1 MLLKIFRFIKTD
13 IWRIRLKGL
22 PFIKAL
28 MVRLLRI
35 VLLAIRKFHE
45 DRCLLRASALT
56 FYSLLSIGPVAAL
69 ALGIAKGFGFETLLE
84 KQLFDKF
91 PGQEEVLF
99 QIINYAGRLIE
110 NTKGGMIAGFGVAVL
125 FWSVLKVLGHIER
138 SFNDIW
144 RIRKSRALKR
154 KISNYLAFMLI
165 TPILV
170 LMSSSLPVFITTQ
183 IAAITEKVDLI
194 KVFSPFI
201 FSSLKLLPYFLL
213 WTLFTF
219 IYLLMPNTKVNFKS
233 GLMAGIVA
241 GTIYQLAQVGYIYL
255 QVAIAKN
262 NPVYASLIALPLL
275 LIWLQASWAIILIG
289 AEVSFAHQNVD
300 MYEFEPDYLK
310 ISPYFKKL
318 LSLQIAHLLI
328 DKFARGDNPS
338 TAAQISQ
345 TLEIPIRMVHR
356 ILDELVA
363 CKIISDMKTDEYE
376 EFTYQPALDINLLTI
391 KYVVDALDQRGV
403 SQIPVA
409 QTKELTAL
417 SESLNELG
425 EAIEQSPANK
435 LLKDI

>member
-1 MLLKIFRFIKTD
+1 MLLKIISFIKID
-13 IWRIRLKGL
+13 IWRIRLKSL

-28 MVRLLRI
+28 IISQLRI
-35 VLLAIRKFHE
+35 VLLTIRKFHE
-45 DRCLLRASALT
+45 DKCLLRASALT

-91 PGQEEVLF
+91 PGQEEVLL
-99 QIINYAGRLIE
+99 QIIDYAGKLIE

-125 FWSVLKVLGHIER
+125 FWSVLKVLGHIEK

-144 RIRKSRALKR
+144 GIRKSRAFKR

-183 IAAITEKVDLI
+183 IAVITEKVGLI
-194 KVFSPFI
+194 KMFSPFI

-219 IYLLMPNTKVNFKS
+219 IYLMMPNTKVNFRS
-233 GLMAGIVA
+233 GLLAGVVA

-262 NPVYASLIALPLL
+262 NPVYASLVALPLL

-310 ISPYFKKL
+310 ISSHFKKL

-328 DKFARGDNPS
+328 SNFSKGDKPL

-345 TLEIPIRMVHR
+345 ALEIPVRVVR
-356 ILDELVA
+356 WILDDLVD
-363 CKIISDMKTDEYE
+363 CKILSDMKTDEYT
-376 EFTYQPALDINLLTI
+376 EFTYQPAIDINILTI
-391 KYVVDALDQRGV
+391 QYIINALDKKGV
-403 SQIPVA
+403 SHIPVA
-409 QTKELTAL
+409 RTEELETLTETLKELGNL
-417 SESLNELG
+417 
-425 EAIEQSPANK
+425 IENSPANK

>member
-1 MLLKIFRFIKTD
+1 MFVKTIRFIKID
-13 IWRIRLKGL
+13 IWRVRLKGL

-28 MVRLLRI
+28 IIRLLRI
-35 VLLAIRKFHE
+35 ILLTIRKFHE
-45 DRCLLRASALT
+45 DKCLLRASALT

-84 KQLFDKF
+84 KQLFNKF
-91 PGQEEVLF
+91 PGQEEVLL
-99 QIINYAGRLIE
+99 QIIDYAGKLIE
-110 NTKGGMIAGFGVAVL
+110 NTKGSMIAGFGVAVL

-144 RIRKSRALKR
+144 GIRKSRALKR

-165 TPILV
+165 TPILL

-183 IAAITEKVDLI
+183 IAVITEKVGLI
-194 KVFSPFI
+194 KMFSPFI

-213 WTLFTF
+213 WALFTF
-219 IYLLMPNTKVNFKS
+219 IYLLMPNTKVNFRS
-233 GLMAGIVA
+233 GLLAGVVA

-262 NPVYASLIALPLL
+262 NPVYASLVALPLL

-310 ISPYFKKL
+310 ISSHFKKL

-328 DKFARGDNPS
+328 SNFSKGDKPL
-338 TAAQISQ
+338 TAAQISH
-345 TLEIPIRMVHR
+345 TLEIPVRVVR
-356 ILDELVA
+356 WILDDLVD
-363 CKIISDMKTDEYE
+363 CKILSDMKTDEYA
-376 EFTYQPALDINLLTI
+376 EFTYQPAIDINILTI
-391 KYVVDALDQRGV
+391 QYIINALDKKGV
-403 SQIPVA
+403 SHIPVA
-409 QTKELTAL
+409 HTEELEVLSVALKEL
-417 SESLNELG
+417 G
-425 EAIEQSPANK
+425 DIIENSPTNK

>member
-28 MVRLLRI
+28 LVKLLRI
-35 VLLAIRKFHE
+35 ILLTIRKFHE
-45 DRCLLRASALT
+45 DKCLLRASALT

-144 RIRKSRALKR
+144 RIRKSRAFKR

-183 IAAITEKVDLI
+183 IAAITEKVGLI
-194 KVFSPFI
+194 KMFSPFI

-213 WTLFTF
+213 WILFTF

-233 GLMAGIVA
+233 GLLAGIVA
-241 GTIYQLAQVGYIYL
+241 GTIYQLAQVGYILL

-262 NPVYASLIALPLL
+262 NPVHAGLIALPLL

-289 AEVSFAHQNVD
+289 AEVSFAHQNVN
-300 MYEFEPDYLK
+300 MYEFEPDFLK

-328 DKFARGDNPS
+328 DKFAKGENPS
-338 TAAQISQ
+338 TAAKISQ

-376 EFTYQPALDINLLTI
+376 EYTYQPALDINLLTI
-391 KYVVDALDQRGV
+391 KYIVDALDQRGV
-403 SQIPVA
+403 IHIPVA
-409 QTKELTAL
+409 QTEELKAL
-417 SESLNELG
+417 SESLKDLG
-425 EAIEQSPANK
+425 DAIEQSPANK

>member
-1 MLLKIFRFIKTD
+1 MLLKIISFIKID
-13 IWRIRLKGL
+13 IWRVRLKGL
-22 PFIKAL
+22 PFLKAFII
-28 MVRLLRI
+28 RLLRI
-35 VLLAIRKFHE
+35 VLLTIRKFHE

-84 KQLFDKF
+84 KQLFEKF
-91 PGQEEVLF
+91 PGQEEVLL
-99 QIINYAGRLIE
+99 QIIDYAGKLIE

-125 FWSVLKVLGHIER
+125 FWSVLKVLGHIEK

-144 RIRKSRALKR
+144 GIRKSRAFKR

-183 IAAITEKVDLI
+183 IAVITEKVGLI
-194 KVFSPFI
+194 KMFSPFI
-201 FSSLKLLPYFLL
+201 FSGLKLLPYFLL
-213 WTLFTF
+213 WTLFSF
-219 IYLLMPNTKVNFKS
+219 IYLLMPNTKVNFRS
-233 GLMAGIVA
+233 GLLAGVVA

-262 NPVYASLIALPLL
+262 NPVYASLVALPLL

-310 ISPYFKKL
+310 ISPHFKQL

-328 DKFARGDNPS
+328 DKFARGDKPS

-345 TLEIPIRMVHR
+345 TLEIPIRMVHL
-356 ILDELVA
+356 ILDDLVD
-363 CKIISDMKTDEYE
+363 CKILSDMKTDEYT
-376 EFTYQPALDINLLTI
+376 EFTYQPAIDINILTI
-391 KYVVDALDQRGV
+391 QYIINALDKKGV
-403 SQIPVA
+403 SHIPVA
-409 QTKELTAL
+409 RTEELETLSETLKELGNL
-417 SESLNELG
+417 
-425 EAIEQSPANK
+425 IENSPANK

>member
-1 MLLKIFRFIKTD
+1 MFLKVIRFIKID
-13 IWRIRLKGL
+13 IWRIRLKTL

-28 MVRLLRI
+28 MIRQLQI
-35 VLLAIRKFHE
+35 VLLTIRKFGE
-45 DRCLLRASALT
+45 DKCLLRASALT

-69 ALGIAKGFGFETLLE
+69 AIGISKGFGFEKLLE
-84 KQLFDKF
+84 KQLINKF
-91 PGQEEVLF
+91 PGQEEVLL
-99 QIINYAGRLIE
+99 QIIDYAGRLIE
-110 NTKGGMIAGFGVAVL
+110 NTKGSMIAGFGVAVL

-144 RIRKSRALKR
+144 GIRKSRAFKR
-154 KISNYLAFMLI
+154 KISNYLSFMLI

-194 KVFSPFI
+194 KMFSPFI
-201 FSSLKLLPYFLL
+201 FSSLQLLPYFLL
-213 WTLFTF
+213 WILFTF

-233 GLMAGIVA
+233 GLLAGVVA
-241 GTIYQLAQVGYIYL
+241 GTIYQLAQMGYIYL

-262 NPVYASLIALPLL
+262 NPVYASLVALPLL

-289 AEVSFAHQNVD
+289 AEVSYAYQNVD

-318 LSLQIAHLLI
+318 LSLQIARLLI

-338 TAAQISQ
+338 TAAHISQ
-345 TLEIPIRMVHR
+345 NLEIPIHMVHL
-356 ILDELVA
+356 ILDELVE

-376 EFTYQPALDINLLTI
+376 EFTYQPALDINRLTI
-391 KYVVDALDQRGV
+391 KYIIDALDQKGV
-403 SQIPVA
+403 GHIPVA
-409 QTKELTAL
+409 HTEELEAL
-417 SESLNELG
+417 SEALKELG
-425 EAIEQSPANK
+425 DAIEHSPANR

>member
-1 MLLKIFRFIKTD
+1 MFSNIINFIQVD

-28 MVRLLRI
+28 NIRLLRI

-45 DRCLLRASALT
+45 DKCLLRASALT

-69 ALGIAKGFGFETLLE
+69 AFGIAKGFGLETLLE

-91 PGQEEVLF
+91 PGQEEVLLK
-99 QIINYAGRLIE
+99 IIDYAGRLIE
-110 NTKGGMIAGFGVAVL
+110 NTKGSMIAGLGVAVL
-125 FWSVLKVLGHIER
+125 FWSVLKVLGHIES

-144 RIRKSRALKR
+144 GIKKSRTFKR

-183 IAAITEKVDLI
+183 ITVITEKVNLI

-201 FSSLKLLPYFLL
+201 FSSLKLLPYVLL
-213 WTLFTF
+213 WALFIF

-233 GLMAGIVA
+233 GLLAGVVT

-255 QVAIAKN
+255 QVAIARN
-262 NPVYASLIALPLL
+262 NPVYASLVALPLL

-289 AEVSFAHQNVD
+289 AEVSFSHQNVD

-310 ISPYFKKL
+310 ISPHFKKL
-318 LSLQIAHLLI
+318 LSLQVAHLLI
-328 DKFARGDNPS
+328 INFSQGEKPL

-345 TLEIPIRMVHR
+345 TLEIPVRMVHH
-356 ILDELVA
+356 ILDELVE
-363 CKIISDMKTDEYE
+363 CKILSDMKTDEYAE
-376 EFTYQPALDINLLTI
+376 LTYQPAIDINILTVQYI
-391 KYVVDALDQRGV
+391 INALDNKGV
-403 SQIPVA
+403 SHIPVA
-409 QTKELTAL
+409 HTEELEVLSGTLKEL
-417 SESLNELG
+417 G
-425 EAIEQSPANK
+425 DAIENSPANR